1 MFFIATRIK
10 TVTVSLIS
18 LLLISCSLLEESST
32 SNISNFNIQDSN
44 GRAIVFDNH
53 PNKMIV
59 YDAAAIE
66 ILLAMGEGDRI
77 IGTHQFVQLPANSPS
92 ITRVG
97 DAFNVNYEK
106 IVDLNPDL
114 FFVFYETFTADLEN
128 LGIKVL
134 YLNSLDT
141 DLEDIRAHI
150 KIWGIVTGNIQAANN
165 LVDTF
170 DNQLN
175 HISDQLPNSLT
186 KPVVYYHTFD
196 YWTPGGDTLIGSIFE
211 LVNTN
216 MVSQGLSGY
225 TQISL
230 EELVSKNPDFI
241 FTDKW
246 GFDQITSENALQSIK
261 AIKNNQVYVLKNG
274 SLSVASHNILLT
286 IEELTNLI
294 YK

>member
-10 TVTVSLIS
+10 TVLVIS

-66 ILLAMGEGDRI
+66 ILLAMGEGNRI

-106 IVDLNPDL
+106 IVQLNPDL
-114 FFVFYETFTADLEN
+114 FFVFYDTFSTELED

-134 YLNSLDT
+134 YLNSLDS

-150 KIWGIVTGNIQAANN
+150 KIWGVVTGNKKEAEN
-165 LVDTF
+165 LVDSF
-170 DNQLN
+170 DINLNSIINQVPD
-175 HISDQLPNSLT
+175 SST

-196 YWTPGGDTLIGSIFE
+196 YWTPGGNTLIGSIFE
-211 LVNTN
+211 LVDTN
-216 MVSQGLSGY
+216 MVSRNLSGY
-225 TQISL
+225 SQISF
-230 EELVSKNPDFI
+230 EELVSQNPEFI
-241 FTDKW
+241 FTDEW
-246 GFDQITSENALQSIK
+246 GYDQITSENALQSVN
-261 AIKNNQVYVLKNG
+261 AIKNNQVYILKNG
-274 SLSVASHNILLT
+274 SLSVASHNIVLA
-286 IEELTNLI
+286 IEELTNII